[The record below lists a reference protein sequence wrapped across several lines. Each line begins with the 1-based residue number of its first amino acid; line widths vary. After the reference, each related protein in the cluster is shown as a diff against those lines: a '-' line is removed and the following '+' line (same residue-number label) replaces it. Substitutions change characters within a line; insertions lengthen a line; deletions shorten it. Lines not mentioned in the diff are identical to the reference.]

1 MLPSLNVPVAMSF
14 WVVPRAIRLFAGVI
28 AIDWSTAGSTV
39 NDTEFAVIEPVEAV
53 MLVLP
58 SPPLWARPTALIVA
72 TDGAEEVQVTRL
84 VTFWAEPPVKVP
96 VASNCCVV
104 PSWIDALA
112 GVTDR
117 PSSAAGVTVSVVCPD
132 TPPAE
137 AVIVVMPTSLAV
149 PILIPDGSL
158 VTMPGVD
165 EVQIAV
171 VVRFRVLPSEYVPVA
186 ANCRV
191 VCNGITALDGVIAI
205 ETKVGA
211 GL

>member
-96 VASNCCVV
+96 VASNCCVAPTGIV
-104 PSWIDALA
+104 ALA
-112 GVTDR
+112 GLIASDTRVTVTGTIATTVAEPDFFESCIDVAVIAAV
-117 PSSAAGVTVSVVCPD
+117 PADAGVKMPAPLTVP
-132 TPPAE
+132 
-137 AVIVVMPTSLAV
+137 L
-149 PILIPDGSL
+149 
-158 VTMPGVD
+158 
-165 EVQIAV
+165 
-171 VVRFRVLPSEYVPVA
+171 F
-186 ANCRV
+186 
-191 VCNGITALDGVIAI
+191 
-205 ETKVGA
+205 A
-211 GL
+211 GLTDQVTEVL